1 MAKDKMAKAKVSTL
15 KAFWHLFTGFW
26 TSESKWYASGMLA
39 LLVALCAAKV
49 YCVWKIPQWYGQFD
63 SLIRSNNANALAK
76 FIPSLQD
83 LALLLGCFAL
93 VDGARGYVQQQL
105 RLRWRVWMTNRF
117 LTRWMSN
124 RAYYRLQVMGSDAD
138 NPDQRI
144 SEDAGFFAKAT
155 LDLLVDFGVSVAIV
169 VALLAGMLLSAGSQ
183 SLTLGTWT
191 FTLGGLFCW
200 GSLVFYGAGTWLA
213 HLVGRKL
220 IALKY
225 EQRQREADFRFSM
238 MRTRE
243 NSESIAFYGGE
254 KIELEGSCRRFD
266 GVIDNLRRLIDRK
279 TFLRFYTTFF
289 EQMAVFL
296 PFLMMLPFVI
306 VSGRIPAACLALLDS
321 CKRIKD
327 SFSCIVNSYETLA
340 ELTAIVRRLD
350 SLDRSMNEAE
360 ALPGGAALAEG
371 RPGVFETKEL
381 CVQLPSGRTVMAN
394 GSLALERG
402 ARMLVTGP
410 SGCGKSTFLRTVSG
424 IWPFGSGEVRKAPE
438 ERTLFLPQ
446 RPYLPLGSLRRALCY
461 PLEPLPASEDERL
474 KEVLRKVDLER
485 LIPLLDQEDDW
496 SRILSLGE
504 QQRVAFARVL
514 LVRPA
519 WVFLDE
525 STSALDERRERDMY
539 QLLAAELPAAGVV
552 SVGHRTT
559 LYALHDR
566 LMQLTGGSA
575 WSIKALP
582 CQTQAAPA

>member
-1 MAKDKMAKAKVSTL
+1 MAKNKTAKTKTSTL
-15 KAFWHLFTGFW
+15 KAFWRLFKGFW
-26 TSESKWYASGMLA
+26 TSESKWLALGMLA
-39 LLVALCAAKV
+39 LLFALCAVKV
-49 YCVWKIPQWYGQFD
+49 YCVYMIPQWFQGFELMLRSKDPDALLQFIH
-63 SLIRSNNANALAK
+63 SLKKLAMLLGGFALA
-76 FIPSLQD
+76 
-83 LALLLGCFAL
+83 
-93 VDGARGYVQQQL
+93 DGARIYVQQQL
-105 RLRWRVWMTNRF
+105 RLRWRVWMTDRL

-124 RAYYRLQVMGSDAD
+124 KAYYRLQVMDSDAD

-155 LDLLVDFGVSVAIV
+155 LDLLVDFGVSLAVIV
-169 VALLAGMLLSAGSQ
+169 SLLAGILITASSTPLSLGSF
-183 SLTLGTWT
+183 S
-191 FTLGGLFCW
+191 FTLSGLFFW
-200 GSLVFYGAGTWLA
+200 GSLLFYGAGTWLA
-213 HLVGRKL
+213 HLVGRRL
-220 IALKY
+220 IRLKY

-254 KIELEGSCRRFD
+254 QIELEGSCRRFE
-266 GVIDNLRRLIDRK
+266 GVIDNLRQLIDRK
-279 TFLRFYTTFF
+279 SFLKFYTTFF
-289 EQMAVFL
+289 EQTALFL
-296 PFLMMLPFVI
+296 PFLMMLPFYLAT
-306 VSGRIPAACLALLDS
+306 GTIPKGCFMLINS
-321 CKRIKD
+321 CKSIKD
-327 SFSCIVNSYETLA
+327 SFSCIVSSYETLA
-340 ELTAIVRRLD
+340 ELAAIVRRLD
-350 SLDRSMNEAE
+350 SLERSMDEAD
-360 ALPGGAALAEG
+360 ALPGGATLADG
-371 RPGVFETKEL
+371 RPGAFETRAL
-381 CVQLPSGRTVMAN
+381 CVQLPSGRTVMEN
-394 GSLALERG
+394 GSLSLERG

-461 PLEPLPASEDERL
+461 PLEPLPASEDELL
-474 KEVLRKVDLER
+474 KDVLRKVDLER
-485 LIPLLDQEDDW
+485 LIPLLDKEDDW

-504 QQRVAFARVL
+504 QQRIAFARVL

-539 QLLAAELPAAGVV
+539 QLIARELPDTGVV

-559 LYALHDR
+559 LFALHDR

-575 WSIKALP
+575 WSLKALP

>member
-1 MAKDKMAKAKVSTL
+1 MAKKKTSTL
-15 KAFWHLFTGFW
+15 KAFWRLFKGFW
-26 TSESKWYASGMLA
+26 TSESKWCARGMLA
-39 LLVALCAAKV
+39 LIIALCAVKVCCILMIPLWYKKFGIMFEAKA
-49 YCVWKIPQWYGQFD
+49 FE
-63 SLIRSNNANALAK
+63 R
-76 FIPSLQD
+76 FIPYVQEM
-83 LALLLGCFAL
+83 ALLLVGFAL
-93 VDGARGYVQQQL
+93 AEGARIYVQQQL
-105 RLRWRVWMTNRF
+105 RLKWRVWMTDRF
-117 LTRWMSN
+117 LTRWMSG

-155 LDLLVDFGVSVAIV
+155 LDLLVDLGTSIAT
-169 VALLAGMLLSAGSQ
+169 AAGLLFILLYGAEKNM
-183 SLTLGTWT
+183 LTLGPFS
-191 FTLGGLFCW
+191 FTLSSLFFW
-200 GSLVFYGAGTWLA
+200 GCLLFYGAGTWLA
-213 HLVGRKL
+213 HLVGRSL
-220 IALKY
+220 IRLKY

-279 TFLRFYTTFF
+279 TFLKFYTTFF
-289 EQMAVFL
+289 EQTALFL
-296 PFLMMLPFVI
+296 PFLMMLPFYLTTGSVPSSCFML
-306 VSGRIPAACLALLDS
+306 VDS

-327 SFSCIVNSYETLA
+327 SFSCIVSSYEILA
-340 ELTAIVRRLD
+340 ELAAIVRRLD
-350 SLDRSMNEAE
+350 SLDRSMDEA
-360 ALPGGAALAEG
+360 ASLPGGATLAEG
-371 RPGVFETKEL
+371 RPGSFETKDL
-381 CVQLPSGRTVMAN
+381 CVQLPSGRTVMEN
-394 GSLALERG
+394 GSLSLERG

-474 KEVLRKVDLER
+474 KDVLRKVDLER
-485 LIPLLDQEDDW
+485 LVPLLDKEDDW

-525 STSALDERRERDMY
+525 STSALDETREREMY
-539 QLLAAELPAAGVV
+539 QLIARELPAAGVV
-552 SVGHRTT
+552 SVGHRST

-566 LMQLTGGSA
+566 LMQLTGGRD
-575 WSIKALP
+575 WSLKPLP
-582 CQTQAAPA
+582 CRTAASPA